1 MTQEELQA
9 QEALTLKMQEATK
22 GFVKQDAI
30 DTAKAEIQASQETA
44 IKSLEDVLVEQ
55 GNLINELKEA
65 KVKAEAPKTIIGE
78 ITELVKTAKQ
88 NDYNDFK
95 AKKAPMKV
103 QLKSAGDM
111 TIATNVTGETTLLP
125 TATMLTGYNPYRWNP
140 ATFWDYANVRR
151 TAAQTISW
159 VEEVNPDG
167 TPAVVSEAGAKPAI
181 DFDLLVEKSS
191 AIKIADNLKVS
202 DEMLDD
208 ISFIGSEIQSNLVD
222 RVRLATSSNIYTYI
236 TTLSGILTAVDSTL
250 DGMGGSAPTMWQLI
264 SAAKTTIL
272 KNNHRCTHIFLNPT
286 DYGRL
291 LLTKGVDNYA
301 VHLNLSAIV
310 VDGVNIVSSNA
321 VPVDKFLAC
330 DLTKLNV
337 YTYMPL
343 EVEMGWVNADFT
355 NNMRTFVGEHRIHRF
370 IRGNDKTA
378 FLYGD
383 VTDSLTALTL

>member
-9 QEALTLKMQEATK
+9 QEALQAKMLEATK
-22 GFVKQDAI
+22 GLAKVEAL
-30 DTAKAEIQASQETA
+30 DTLKSELQEESTQKVTELKD
-44 IKSLEDVLVEQ
+44 ILKEQ
-55 GNLINELKEA
+55 GEAINELKA
-65 KVKAEAPKTIIGE
+65 IKVKNEAPTSIIGE
-78 ITELVKTAKQ
+78 LQATLKEKQ
-88 NDYNDFK
+88 EAFDKFK
-95 AKKAPMKV
+95 AKASPMKMT
-103 QLKSAGDM
+103 LKSAGDM
-111 TIATNVTGETTLLP
+111 QISTNITGETTLLP

-140 ATFWDYANVRR
+140 ATFWDYANVSR
-151 TAAQTISW
+151 TNAPIISW

-167 TPAVVSEAGAKPAI
+167 TPAVVAEGNAKPQI

-222 RVRLATSSNIYTYI
+222 RVRLATSTNIYTYI
-236 TTLSGILTAVDSTL
+236 TTLGGILTAIDSSL
-250 DGMGGSAPTMWQLI
+250 DGMAGASTTMWQLI

-310 VDGVNIVSSNA
+310 VDGVTIVSSNS

-330 DLTKLNV
+330 DITKLNV

-370 IRGNDKTA
+370 IRSNDKTA

-383 VTDSLTALTL
+383 VTDSLTALAL

>member
-1 MTQEELQA
+1 MTELELEA
-9 QEALTLKMQEATK
+9 QKALEAKMQEATK

-44 IKSLEDVLVEQ
+44 IKSLEDILAEQ
-55 GNLINELKEA
+55 GNIINDLKES
-65 KVKAEAPKTIIGE
+65 KVKTEAPKTIAGE
-78 ITELVKTAKQ
+78 IAELVKTTKAT
-88 NDYNDFK
+88 DYSDFK
-95 AKKAPMKV
+95 AKKAPLKL
-103 QLKSAGDM
+103 QLKAAADM

-125 TATMLTGYNPYRWNP
+125 ASTMLTGYNPYRWNP
-140 ATFWDYANVRR
+140 ATFWDYANVK
-151 TAAQTISW
+151 TTSTPTISW

-167 TPAVVSEAGAKPAI
+167 TPAVVTEGNAKPQI

-191 AIKIADNLKVS
+191 AIKIADNLKIS

-222 RVRLATSSNIYTYI
+222 RVRLATSTNIYTYI
-236 TTLSGILTAVDSTL
+236 TTLSGILTAIDSSL
-250 DGMGGSAPTMWQLI
+250 ADMGGIAPTMWQLI
-264 SAAKTTIL
+264 SACKTTIL

-383 VTDSLTALTL
+383 VTDALTTLTV